1 MVAVDSCGKGRAAT
15 KSGSAPSRAVILQC
29 RRMSA
34 NTANA
39 ILKPAGLPKAT
50 DRCRHGA
57 AGLRLAIV
65 ASERAKGMHDTTAV
79 AGKKLATGQVAS
91 ARFQRLQRHF
101 PTVTH
106 LRERARRR
114 VPHFAFE
121 YMDGGA
127 GTDGGIARNW
137 RALDA
142 VELVPRYGIASGLPP
157 VETEL
162 FGRRYAA
169 PFGIAPMGGPSIAW
183 PGADQY
189 LARSAQAARVP
200 YVLSTVG
207 GITIERAAELAP
219 DVFWFQLYRFAKDEH
234 RVGFDLVQR
243 ADAAG
248 AHVLVLTMDVPVR
261 TTRSREVAGGIVY
274 PFRITARMAAGV
286 AASPGYLLSLLKH
299 GITRFACL
307 LPYAGEGASVNAMAK
322 FMQGEQRGAFTWDE
336 VARFRDRWKR
346 PLVLKGILHP
356 SDAEKALSL
365 GVDGLIVSNHGG
377 RQVEGLPAA
386 IDALPAV
393 AAAVGKRA
401 TVMMDSGVRSGLD
414 VVRAIALGADA
425 AFAGKAFLW
434 GVGAL
439 GADGPG
445 HVIDIMVDEMR
456 SALGQIGARNPTEAR
471 SVVVRHPGALN
482 FESNRLR

>member
-1 MVAVDSCGKGRAAT
+1 
-15 KSGSAPSRAVILQC
+15 
-29 RRMSA
+29 
-34 NTANA
+34 
-39 ILKPAGLPKAT
+39 
-50 DRCRHGA
+50 
-57 AGLRLAIV
+57 
-65 ASERAKGMHDTTAV
+65 MHDTTAV
-79 AGKKLATGQVAS
+79 AGQGATAAAKKTAGGQVMS
-91 ARFQRLQRHF
+91 ARFARLQRRF
-101 PTVTH
+101 PTVAH
-106 LRERARRR
+106 LRDHARRH

-127 GTDGGIARNW
+127 GSDGGIARNW

-142 VELVPRYGIASGLPP
+142 VELVPRYGVTSGLPP
-157 VETEL
+157 IETEI

-189 LARSAQAARVP
+189 LAQSAQAARVP

-207 GITIERAAELAP
+207 GISIERAAELAP
-219 DVFWFQLYRFAKDEH
+219 DVFWFQLYRFAKDDH
-234 RVGFDLVQR
+234 KVGFDLVRR

-248 AHVLVLTMDVPVR
+248 AHALVLTLDVPVR

-274 PFRITARMAAGV
+274 PFRITPSMAAGV
-286 AASPGYLLSLLKH
+286 ATSPGYMKALLTY
-299 GITRFACL
+299 GITRFTCL
-307 LPYAGEGASVNAMAK
+307 TPYCGNDTSINAMAA
-322 FMQGEQRGAFTWDE
+322 FMQGEQRGAFTWEE

-356 SDAEKALSL
+356 SDAEKALAL
-365 GVDGLIVSNHGG
+365 GADGIVVSNHGG

-386 IDALPAV
+386 VDALPAI

-401 TVMMDSGVRSGLD
+401 AVMMDSGVRSGLD
-414 VVRAIALGADA
+414 VVRALALGADA

-445 HVIDIMVDEMR
+445 HVIDIMVDETR
-456 SALGQIGARNPTEAR
+456 SALGQIGAKTIADAR
-471 SVVVRHPGALN
+471 HVLVRHPGALDFRTN
-482 FESNRLR
+482 T